1 MTRAKITLGFFIVV
15 LLALF
20 LELFLGVIT
29 GINSNS
35 QPVVIQ
41 NSSITEKFSIPDT
54 SSSEPIKLSVNSWGR
69 DFFHNRSNIY
79 VNSFNLTGIT
89 QFNNGYKAIINE
101 QIISEGDQIKNFKVT
116 DITKNSV
123 LLKWYKHSVTLKLEE

>member
-1 MTRAKITLGFFIVV
+1 MIREKITLSFFIVV

-20 LELFLGVIT
+20 LEFFLDLIT
-29 GINSNS
+29 HTNSKS
-35 QPVVIQ
+35 QPVIAQ
-41 NSSITEKFSIPDT
+41 NSSLTEKFSILDT

-79 VNSFNLTGIT
+79 YNAFNLTGIT
-89 QFNNGYKAIINE
+89 QFNHGYKAIING
-101 QIISEGDQIKNFKVT
+101 QIVSEGEEIENFRVK

-123 LLKWYKHSVTLKLEE
+123 LLKWYNHSVTLKLEE

>member
-1 MTRAKITLGFFIVV
+1 MKREKITLGFFIVV

-20 LELFLGVIT
+20 LELFLGLIT
-29 GINSNS
+29 GINSKP
-35 QPVVIQ
+35 QPMVTQ
-41 NSSITEKFSIPDT
+41 DSSTMEKFSILDT
-54 SSSEPIKLSVNSWGR
+54 STSEPIKLTVNSWGR

-79 VNSFNLTGIT
+79 DNSFNLTGIT

-101 QIISEGDQIKNFKVT
+101 QIISEGNLIENFKVT
-116 DITKNSV
+116 NITKNSV

>member
-1 MTRAKITLGFFIVV
+1 MKREQITLGFFIVV
-15 LLALF
+15 LLTLF
-20 LELFLGVIT
+20 LELFLGLIT
-29 GINSNS
+29 GINSKP
-35 QPVVIQ
+35 QPMVTQ
-41 NSSITEKFSIPDT
+41 DSSTTEKFSILDT
-54 SSSEPIKLSVNSWGR
+54 STSEPIKLSVNSWGR

-101 QIISEGDQIKNFKVT
+101 QIISKGDQIKNFKVT

>member
-1 MTRAKITLGFFIVV
+1 MKREQITLGFFIVV
-15 LLALF
+15 LLTLF
-20 LELFLGVIT
+20 LELFLGLIT
-29 GINSNS
+29 GINSKS

-41 NSSITEKFSIPDT
+41 NSSITEKFSIPDA

-79 VNSFNLTGIT
+79 VNSFHLTGIT
-89 QFNNGYKAIINE
+89 QFNNGYKAIIND
-101 QIISEGDQIKNFKVT
+101 QIIIEGNQIENFKVA

>member
-1 MTRAKITLGFFIVV
+1 MKREQITLGFFIVV
-15 LLALF
+15 LLTLF
-20 LELFLGVIT
+20 LELFLGLIT
-29 GINSNS
+29 GINSKS
-35 QPVVIQ
+35 QPVVTQ
-41 NSSITEKFSIPDT
+41 NSLITEKFSILDT

-101 QIISEGDQIKNFKVT
+101 QIISEGNQIENFKVA

>member
-1 MTRAKITLGFFIVV
+1 M
-15 LLALF
+15 
-20 LELFLGVIT
+20 
-29 GINSNS
+29 
-35 QPVVIQ
+35 
-41 NSSITEKFSIPDT
+41 
-54 SSSEPIKLSVNSWGR
+54 NSWGR

-101 QIISEGDQIKNFKVT
+101 RIISEGDQIENFKVT

>member
-1 MTRAKITLGFFIVV
+1 MKREKITLGFFIVV

-20 LELFLGVIT
+20 LELFLGIIT
-29 GINSNS
+29 GINSKP
-35 QPVVIQ
+35 QPVVTQ
-41 NSSITEKFSIPDT
+41 DSSITEKFSILDT

-79 VNSFNLTGIT
+79 VNSFHLTGIT

-101 QIISEGDQIKNFKVT
+101 RIISEGDQIENFKVT
-116 DITKNSV
+116 DITENSV

>member
-1 MTRAKITLGFFIVV
+1 MIREKITLSFFIVV

-20 LELFLGVIT
+20 LEFFLDLIT
-29 GINSNS
+29 RTNSKS
-35 QPVVIQ
+35 QPVVAQ
-41 NSSITEKFSIPDT
+41 NASLTEKISILDN

-79 VNSFNLTGIT
+79 DNSFNLTGIT
-89 QFNNGYKAIINE
+89 QFNHGYKAIINE
-101 QIISEGDQIKNFKVT
+101 QIVSEGEEIENFRVT
-116 DITKNSV
+116 NITKNSV

>member
-20 LELFLGVIT
+20 LELFLGLIT
-29 GINSNS
+29 GINSKP
-35 QPVVIQ
+35 QPMVTQ
-41 NSSITEKFSIPDT
+41 DSSTTEKFNFLDT
-54 SSSEPIKLSVNSWGR
+54 STSEPIKLSVNSWGR

-79 VNSFNLTGIT
+79 DNSFNLTGIT

-123 LLKWYKHSVTLKLEE
+123 LLKWYKHSVTLKLEG

>member
-1 MTRAKITLGFFIVV
+1 MKREKITLGFFIVV

-20 LELFLGVIT
+20 LELFLGLIT
-29 GINSNS
+29 GINSKP
-35 QPVVIQ
+35 QPMVTQ
-41 NSSITEKFSIPDT
+41 DSSTTEKFNFLDT
-54 SSSEPIKLSVNSWGR
+54 STSEPIKLSVNSWGR

-101 QIISEGDQIKNFKVT
+101 QIISKGDQIKNFKVT

>member
-1 MTRAKITLGFFIVV
+1 MKREKITLGFFIVV

-20 LELFLGVIT
+20 LELFLGLIT
-29 GINSNS
+29 GINSKP
-35 QPVVIQ
+35 QPMVTQ
-41 NSSITEKFSIPDT
+41 DSSTTEKFNFLDT
-54 SSSEPIKLSVNSWGR
+54 STSEPIKLSVNSWGR

-101 QIISEGDQIKNFKVT
+101 QIISEGDQIENFKVT
-116 DITKNSV
+116 DITKSSV

>member
-20 LELFLGVIT
+20 LELFLGLIT
-29 GINSNS
+29 GINSKS

-41 NSSITEKFSIPDT
+41 NSSITEKFSIPDA

-79 VNSFNLTGIT
+79 VNSFHLTGIT
-89 QFNNGYKAIINE
+89 QFNNGYKAIIND
-101 QIISEGDQIKNFKVT
+101 QIIIEGNQIENFKVA

>member
-1 MTRAKITLGFFIVV
+1 MKREKITLGFFIVV

-20 LELFLGVIT
+20 LEFFLGLIT
-29 GINSNS
+29 GINSKS
-35 QPVVIQ
+35 QPVVAQ
-41 NSSITEKFSIPDT
+41 NSSLMENLDT
-54 SSSEPIKLSVNSWGR
+54 SSSEPIKLSVKSWGR

-79 VNSFNLTGIT
+79 DNSFNLTGIT
-89 QFNNGYKAIINE
+89 QFNHGYKAIINE
-101 QIISEGDQIKNFKVT
+101 QIVNEGEKIENFRVT

>member
-1 MTRAKITLGFFIVV
+1 MIREKITLSFFIVV

-20 LELFLGVIT
+20 LEFFLDLIT
-29 GINSNS
+29 RTNSKS
-35 QPVVIQ
+35 QPVVAQ
-41 NSSITEKFSIPDT
+41 NASLTEKISILDN

-79 VNSFNLTGIT
+79 DNSFNLTGIT
-89 QFNNGYKAIINE
+89 QFNHGYKAIINE
-101 QIISEGDQIKNFKVT
+101 QIVSEGEEIENFRVT

>member
-20 LELFLGVIT
+20 LELFLGLIT
-29 GINSNS
+29 GINSKP
-35 QPVVIQ
+35 QPMVTQ
-41 NSSITEKFSIPDT
+41 DSSTTEKFSILDT
-54 SSSEPIKLSVNSWGR
+54 STSEPIKLSVNSWGR

-89 QFNNGYKAIINE
+89 QFKNGYKAIINE
-101 QIISEGDQIKNFKVT
+101 QIISEGDQIENFKVT

>member
-1 MTRAKITLGFFIVV
+1 MKREKITLGFFIVV

-20 LELFLGVIT
+20 LEFFLGLIT
-29 GINSNS
+29 GINSKS
-35 QPVVIQ
+35 QSVVTQ
-41 NSSITEKFSIPDT
+41 NPSTTEIFSILDT
-54 SSSEPIKLSVNSWGR
+54 SSSEPIKLSVNSWGK

-79 VNSFNLTGIT
+79 DNSFNLTGIT
-89 QFNNGYKAIINE
+89 QFKNGYKAIINE

-123 LLKWYKHSVTLKLEE
+123 LLKWYKHSVTLKLEG

>member
-1 MTRAKITLGFFIVV
+1 MKREKITLGFFIVV

-20 LELFLGVIT
+20 LELFLGLIT
-29 GINSNS
+29 GINSKP
-35 QPVVIQ
+35 QPMVTQ
-41 NSSITEKFSIPDT
+41 DSSTMEKFSILDT
-54 SSSEPIKLSVNSWGR
+54 STSEPIKLTVNSWGR

-79 VNSFNLTGIT
+79 DNSFNLTGIT

-101 QIISEGDQIKNFKVT
+101 QIISEGNQIENFKVT

-123 LLKWYKHSVTLKLEE
+123 LLKWYKHSVTLKLEG

>member
-1 MTRAKITLGFFIVV
+1 MKREKITLSFFIVV
-15 LLALF
+15 ILALF
-20 LELFLGVIT
+20 MEFFYGLIT
-29 GINSNS
+29 DINSKS
-35 QPVVIQ
+35 QPMVAL
-41 NSSITEKFSIPDT
+41 NSSIREKFNIIDT
-54 SSSEPIKLSVNSWGR
+54 SFSEPIKLSVNSWGR

-79 VNSFNLTGIT
+79 DNSFNLTGIT

-101 QIISEGDQIKNFKVT
+101 QIISEGNQIENFKVA

>member
-20 LELFLGVIT
+20 LEFFLGLIT
-29 GINSNS
+29 GINSKS
-35 QPVVIQ
+35 QSVVTQ
-41 NSSITEKFSIPDT
+41 NPSTTEKFSIIDT
-54 SSSEPIKLSVNSWGR
+54 SSSEPIKLSVNSWGK

-79 VNSFNLTGIT
+79 DNSFNLTGIT
-89 QFNNGYKAIINE
+89 QFKNGYKAIINE
-101 QIISEGDQIKNFKVT
+101 QIISEGDLIENFKVT
-116 DITKNSV
+116 NITKNSV

>member
-1 MTRAKITLGFFIVV
+1 MKREKITLGFIIVV
-15 LLALF
+15 LMALF
-20 LELFLGVIT
+20 LEFFLGLIT
-29 GINSNS
+29 GINSKS
-35 QPVVIQ
+35 QPVVPQ
-41 NSSITEKFSIPDT
+41 NSSLTEKFSILDT

-79 VNSFNLTGIT
+79 DNSFNLTGIT
-89 QFNNGYKAIINE
+89 QFNHGYKAIINE
-101 QIISEGDQIKNFKVT
+101 QIISKGDQIKNFKVT

>member
-29 GINSNS
+29 GITSKS

-123 LLKWYKHSVTLKLEE
+123 LLKWYKHSVTLKLEG

>member
-1 MTRAKITLGFFIVV
+1 MKREKITLGFFIVV

-20 LELFLGVIT
+20 LEFFLGLIIGT
-29 GINSNS
+29 NTKS
-35 QPVVIQ
+35 QPVVPQ
-41 NSSITEKFSIPDT
+41 NSSLTEKFNSLDT
-54 SSSEPIKLSVNSWGR
+54 SFSEPIKLSVNSWGR

-79 VNSFNLTGIT
+79 DNSFNLTGIT
-89 QFNNGYKAIINE
+89 QFNHGYKAIINE
-101 QIISEGDQIKNFKVT
+101 QIVNEGEKIENFRVT